1 MKTLELKENQVL
13 YDVVK
18 QQESTG
24 RSPIILVQNGK
35 RVAAVLPIEDYDEYT
50 AWREA
55 QQEVIEF
62 DWSEDRTIE
71 DVVADIKRR
80 GPGIPNF
87 REATASLKELLEN
100 SPHDPDFNLEEWTRE
115 WAKVEAEMEAMD
127 EADEIK
133 TLAEIKAG
141 LDYKP

>member
-1 MKTLELKENQVL
+1 MKTLELKENQVV
-13 YDVVK
+13 YDAETR
-18 QQESTG
+18 QALTW
-24 RSPIILVQNGK
+24 RDPIILTQNGK
-35 RVAAVLPIEDYDEYT
+35 RVAALLPIEEYDEY
-50 AWREA
+50 AMWRQA
-55 QQEVIEF
+55 QQPGIDI

-100 SPHDPDFNLEEWTRE
+100 SPHDPDFNLEEWTRD
-115 WAKVEAEMEAMD
+115 WAKVEAEMKAM
-127 EADEIK
+127 EEEDEIK